1 MADATAKDVIDFWF
15 SDRDETGA
23 FVFRKAWF
31 EKDSAFDETIR
42 QKFGSLYRSAA
53 TRALDGWRGA
63 PRTAL
68 ALVVVLD
75 QFSRNMFRDDP
86 AMYEADDYAVEVAT
100 GAIEQDHHLAFPL
113 IQKWFFYM
121 PLMHSENL
129 AHQDAC
135 VRLFQELPDSE
146 TVARGRE
153 AAQQHRDIV
162 ARFGRFP
169 HRNSIL
175 DRPTTEEEAA
185 FLLEP
190 NSSF

>member
-1 MADATAKDVIDFWF
+1 MADRSAKDVIDFWF

-31 EKDSAFDETIR
+31 EKDPAFDETIR
-42 QKFGSLYRSAA
+42 QKFGALYRSAA
-53 TRALDGWRGA
+53 ARTLDGWRGA
-63 PRTAL
+63 PRKAL

-75 QFSRNMFRDDP
+75 QFSRNMFRDNP
-86 AMYEADDYAVEVAT
+86 AMYEADEYAVEVAT

-129 AHQDAC
+129 AHQDTC
-135 VRLFQELPDSE
+135 VRLFRELPDSE
-146 TVARGRE
+146 IVARGRE

-169 HRNSIL
+169 HRNTIL
-175 DRPTTEEEAA
+175 GRPTTEEEAA